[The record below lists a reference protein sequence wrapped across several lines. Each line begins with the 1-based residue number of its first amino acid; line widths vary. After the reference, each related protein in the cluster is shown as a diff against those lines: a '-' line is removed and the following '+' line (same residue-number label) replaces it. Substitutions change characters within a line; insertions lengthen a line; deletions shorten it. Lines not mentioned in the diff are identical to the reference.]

1 MIRLRVIMSALSSRV
16 FEREGVIFNGL
27 IKSLNIRYLYEEKAR
42 EWTLFGTLT
51 TY

>member
-1 MIRLRVIMSALSSRV
+1 MSALSSRV